1 VVDASVVAAR
11 AQRRALRVLALTSYP
26 AEAATTRFR
35 VQQLVQP
42 LRHLGVEVEVRPL
55 LSSSAFRGL
64 YDRSTAG
71 RTAWRLGRAHLRR
84 LRDVADARRVDVV
97 LLQREAALL
106 GPPVVELLL
115 DVVGRRPIV
124 LDLDDPTWVSY
135 DSPTFGRLGRL
146 LKWPGKADWLID
158 RAAVVTCGSQAI
170 AAHVEA
176 RGGLA
181 RIVPTVVD
189 TEVFKPRAQAGRS
202 SVPVVGW
209 IGSHSTAPYLA
220 GIAPALAAAAVTTEF
235 RLLVVGAG
243 AAAIEV
249 AGAPVEQRPWSLGR
263 EVSDFQSLD
272 VGLYPLVDDEWARGK
287 SGFKAIQYLACG
299 VPFVVSPVGA
309 TCDIGIPGTTH
320 LEARTLDE
328 WTEAVGRLVGDP
340 PLRAAMGAAAR
351 THALRHYTVGQVATA
366 LAEALRAV

>member
-1 VVDASVVAAR
+1 M
-11 AQRRALRVLALTSYP
+11 RVLALTSYP
-26 AEAATTRFR
+26 VEAAATRFR
-35 VQQLVQP
+35 LQQLVEP
-42 LRHLGVEVEVRPL
+42 LGRLGVEVEVRPL
-55 LSSSAFRGL
+55 LSSAAFRGL
-64 YDRSTAG
+64 YDRGSAG

-84 LRDVADARRVDVV
+84 LRDIADARRADVV

-170 AAHVEA
+170 VDHVEC

-181 RIVPTVVD
+181 RLVPTVVD
-189 TEVFKPRAQAGRS
+189 TEVFAPRPQAGRS
-202 SVPVVGW
+202 PVPVVGW

-220 GIAPALAAAAVTTEF
+220 GVAPALAAAAATAEF

-243 AAAIEV
+243 AGVIEV
-249 AGAPVEQRPWSLGR
+249 AGAPVEQRPWSLGS

-287 SGFKAIQYLACG
+287 SGFKAIQYLTCG
-299 VPFVVSPVGA
+299 VPFVVSPIGA
-309 TCDIGIPGTTH
+309 TCDIGIPGKTH
-320 LEARTLDE
+320 LEARTQAD
-328 WTEAVGRLVGDP
+328 WAEAVGRLAGDP
-340 PLRAAMGAAAR
+340 TLRVAMGAAAR
-351 THALRHYTVGQVATA
+351 EHALEHYTLGRAAAA
-366 LAEALRAV
+366 LAGALRAA

>member
-1 VVDASVVAAR
+1 M
-11 AQRRALRVLALTSYP
+11 LALTSYP
-26 AEAATTRFR
+26 AEAAATRFR

-42 LRHLGVEVEVRPL
+42 LHQLGVEVEVRPL
-55 LSSSAFRGL
+55 LSSEAFRGL
-64 YDRSTAG
+64 YDRGSAG

-84 LRDVADARRVDVV
+84 LRDIADARRADVI

-124 LDLDDPTWVSY
+124 LDLDDPTWVAY
-135 DSPTFGRLGRL
+135 DSPTFGRLGRR

-176 RGGLA
+176 RGREA
-181 RIVPTVVD
+181 RLVPTVVD
-189 TEVFKPRAQAGRS
+189 TEVFRPRREAGPAG
-202 SVPVVGW
+202 VPVVGW

-220 GIAPALAAAAVTTEF
+220 GIAPALAAARATAELRV
-235 RLLVVGAG
+235 LAVGAG
-243 AAAIEV
+243 ATAIEV
-249 AGAPVEQRPWSLGR
+249 AGTSVEQRPWSLER
-263 EVSDFQSLD
+263 EVFDFQSLD
-272 VGLYPLVDDEWARGK
+272 VGLYPLADDEWGRGK

-309 TCDIGIPGTTH
+309 TCDIGIPGKTH
-320 LEARTLDE
+320 LEARTPAE
-328 WTEAVGRLVGDP
+328 WAEAVGRLAGDP

-351 THALRHYTVGQVATA
+351 EHSLEHYTVGRVATA
-366 LAEALRAV
+366 LAAALRAA